1 MMKQILNPL
10 FGFDEY
16 TPDCEPHVFAG
27 RLYLYGSHDVYRG
40 DRYSPGDYTAWS
52 CPMDDLSDW
61 RCEGVIYRRGQDP
74 HDPAGTRCLYAPDVI
89 DGPDG
94 KYYLYY
100 ELEGVDGISV
110 AVSESPAGPFS
121 YYGQVAYSAGV
132 KREELPFYPFGFD
145 PGLYREGSHVYLAL
159 GFSVDFPIAGMD
171 LKPQNMKGA
180 FITEL
185 EADMR
190 TMKTI
195 PQYVIPGCGQGKGTS
210 FAGHEFL
217 EASSLRKYDG
227 KYYFIYSSQHQ
238 HELCWAVS
246 DSIFGPYEYQGVLI
260 SNAMENGHLRGNWA
274 NNHGS
279 VVQAGDRFYVFYHRH
294 TCGTQYSRQACAEP
308 IRFENG
314 RFLTAVMSAE
324 GISGN
329 DLEPGRYAAG
339 HACFV
344 RDGADGTFIPF
355 GAVPMDTA
363 RIDRDRV
370 INIRESAVVF
380 RHIRKL
386 KEIGL
391 ELSGTAGG
399 TVELFIN
406 GAYAGTEAL
415 QDSVRFAAAA
425 EHAEAELRFRSPVPV
440 SLLTVSFTD

>member
-1 MMKQILNPL
+1 
-10 FGFDEY
+10 
-16 TPDCEPHVFAG
+16 
-27 RLYLYGSHDVYRG
+27 
-40 DRYSPGDYTAWS
+40 
-52 CPMDDLSDW
+52 
-61 RCEGVIYRRGQDP
+61 
-74 HDPAGTRCLYAPDVI
+74 
-89 DGPDG
+89 
-94 KYYLYY
+94 
-100 ELEGVDGISV
+100 
-110 AVSESPAGPFS
+110 
-121 YYGQVAYSAGV
+121 
-132 KREELPFYPFGFD
+132 
-145 PGLYREGSHVYLAL
+145 
-159 GFSVDFPIAGMD
+159 
-171 LKPQNMKGA
+171 
-180 FITEL
+180 
-185 EADMR
+185 
-190 TMKTI
+190 
-195 PQYVIPGCGQGKGTS
+195 
-210 FAGHEFL
+210 
-217 EASSLRKYDG
+217 
-227 KYYFIYSSQHQ
+227 
-238 HELCWAVS
+238 
-246 DSIFGPYEYQGVLI
+246 
-260 SNAMENGHLRGNWA
+260 
-274 NNHGS
+274 
-279 VVQAGDRFYVFYHRH
+279 
-294 TCGTQYSRQACAEP
+294 
-308 IRFENG
+308 
-314 RFLTAVMSAE
+314 MSAE

>member
-1 MMKQILNPL
+1 MKQILNPL

-370 INIRESAVVF
+370 INIRESTVVF

-386 KEIGL
+386 KEIEL
-391 ELSGTAGG
+391 KLSGTAGG

-425 EHAEAELRFRSPVPV
+425 EHAEVELRFRSPVPV

>member
-1 MMKQILNPL
+1 MMKKILNPL

-16 TPDCEPHVFAG
+16 TPDGEPHVFG
-27 RLYLYGSHDVYRG
+27 SRLYLYSSQDVYHG
-40 DRYSPGDYTAWS
+40 ERYSPGDYVAWS
-52 CPMDDLSDW
+52 CPVDDLSDW

-74 HDPAGTRCLYAPDVI
+74 LDPGGSRCLYAPDVI

-100 ELEGVDGISV
+100 ELEGIDGISA
-110 AVSESPAGPFS
+110 AVSDSPAGPFS
-121 YYGQVAYSAGV
+121 YYGQVTYPAGV

-145 PGLYREGSHVYLAL
+145 PGLYREGNHVYLAL

-185 EADMR
+185 EPDML
-190 TMKTI
+190 TMKTV
-195 PQYVIPGCGQGKGTS
+195 PQYVIPGYGQGEGTS

-217 EASSLRKYDG
+217 EASSLRKYAG

-260 SNAMENGHLRGNWA
+260 SNAMEDGHLRSNWA

-279 VVQAGDRFYVFYHRH
+279 VLQIADRFYVFYHRH

-314 RFLTAVMSAE
+314 RFVTAVMSME

-329 DLEPGRYAAG
+329 DLDPGRYAAG

-370 INIRESAVVF
+370 INIRESTVVF

-386 KEIGL
+386 KEIEL
-391 ELSGTAGG
+391 KLSGTAGG

-425 EHAEAELRFRSPVPV
+425 EHAEVELRFRSPVPV

>member
-1 MMKQILNPL
+1 MKQILNPL

-121 YYGQVAYSAGV
+121 YYGQVAYPAGV

-171 LKPQNMKGA
+171 LKLQNMKGA

-260 SNAMENGHLRGNWA
+260 SNAMEDGHLRGNWA

>member
-1 MMKQILNPL
+1 MKQILNPL

-52 CPMDDLSDW
+52 CPVDDLSDW

>member
-1 MMKQILNPL
+1 MKQILNPL

-246 DSIFGPYEYQGVLI
+246 DSIFGPYEYRGVLI
-260 SNAMENGHLRGNWA
+260 SNAMEDGHLRSNWA

-308 IRFENG
+308 VRFVNG

-329 DLEPGRYAAG
+329 DLDPGRYAAG